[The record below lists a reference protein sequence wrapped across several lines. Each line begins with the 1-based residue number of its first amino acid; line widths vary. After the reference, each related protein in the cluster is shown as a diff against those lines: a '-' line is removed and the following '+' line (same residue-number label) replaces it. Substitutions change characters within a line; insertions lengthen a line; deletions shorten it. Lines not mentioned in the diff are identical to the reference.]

1 MSNRKT
7 WTSQEVSKLQK
18 LRSQGKTNREIAQA
32 LGRTT
37 KAVEIKTD
45 HLDQPEANLEQL
57 DYWKSKSR
65 SLEKE
70 LAAANKSRVAVD
82 VLCERVM
89 ELAPR
94 SYKTSPVQRALS
106 KDSHSTPQSAVLL
119 FSDTHVGKLVRAQ
132 QTLGLGNYDFELFL
146 RRLWRLEQ
154 SASSILQ
161 DHTTTD
167 VPEIVIPILGDM
179 IDGALQ
185 HSVEAGQ
192 LNTLLA
198 QFYSAGHAM
207 AQFFRNMS
215 RLAPLR
221 IYGTVGNH
229 TRWGNQKKMPSDNR
243 ASNLDMFLY
252 LYIQALVRDIPDIK
266 FNLDWQPF
274 ACFDVQ
280 GFPFFCG
287 HGDNLRG
294 GDKILGI
301 PNHSIGRNV
310 STINQLF
317 SRAGK
322 DTPAYFCYGHLHRP
336 IELPHSKGEVLVNG
350 SFVGIDG
357 FALDQAFNSSYPL
370 QKFFLMH
377 PKFGRSACY
386 ELRLDLGDG
395 IKHGYTLPDTF
406 ACQ

>member
-1 MSNRKT
+1 M
-7 WTSQEVSKLQK
+7 
-18 LRSQGKTNREIAQA
+18 
-32 LGRTT
+32 GRTT
-37 KAVEIKTD
+37 KAVQIKSD
-45 HLDQPEANLEQL
+45 RLEQPEANLEQL
-57 DYWKSKSR
+57 DYWRSKAKD
-65 SLEKE
+65 LEKD

-82 VLCERVM
+82 ILCERVM

-94 SYKTSPVQRALS
+94 SYTASPIQRALS
-106 KDSHSTPQSAVLL
+106 KDSHSKPQSAVML
-119 FSDTHVGKLVRAQ
+119 FSDTHVGAEVPPE
-132 QTLGLGNYDFELFL
+132 QTLGLGNYGFEIFL

-161 DHTTTD
+161 DHTTTP

-179 IDGALQ
+179 IDGNLQ
-185 HSVEAGQ
+185 HSAEAGQ
-192 LNTLLA
+192 TNTVLA

-207 AQFFRNMS
+207 AQFFRNLS

-229 TRWGNQKKMPSDNR
+229 PRWGTQKKMPTKNR

-252 LYIQALVRDIPDIK
+252 LYVQALVRDIPEIK
-266 FNLDWQPF
+266 IELDWQPF
-274 ACFDVQ
+274 TCFDVQ
-280 GFPFFCG
+280 GFPFLCG

-294 GDKILGI
+294 GDKTLGV
-301 PNHSIGRNV
+301 PSHAIGRNI
-310 STINQLF
+310 STITQLF
-317 SRAGK
+317 TRAGK
-322 DTPAYFCYGHLHRP
+322 DTPAYYCYGHLHRP
-336 IELPHSKGEVLVNG
+336 IELPHSKGEVIVNG

-357 FALDQAFNSSYPL
+357 FALSEAFNSSYPL

-377 PKFGRSACY
+377 PKYGRSACY
-386 ELRLDLGDG
+386 ELRLDLGDN